1 LRERISLFTPTI
13 ETVDDDEAFLTE
25 DPLEVLKSGKINKV
39 PIIAGVNSD
48 EGLITSAGKF

>member
-25 DPLEVLKSGKINKV
+25 DPLEVLKSGNINKV